1 MFLYV
6 YQQNLEIAE
15 RLNLFDYFCTIQL
28 YKMIKNKKTLV
39 LGASTKPARYAF
51 MAIEKLVE
59 KGHSVLAIGQNAG
72 EVAGIKI
79 QTKAIPLKNIDT
91 VTLYLNP
98 ARQRDYYN
106 YIVEAQPKRV
116 VFNPGTENPEFYQL
130 LKLNDIKVEVA
141 CTLVLLSTNQY

>member
-1 MFLYV
+1 
-6 YQQNLEIAE
+6 
-15 RLNLFDYFCTIQL
+15 
-28 YKMIKNKKTLV
+28 MIKNKKTLV
-39 LGASTKPARYAF
+39 LGASTKPARYSF
-51 MAIEKLVE
+51 IAIEKLVD

-98 ARQRDYYN
+98 LRQRDYYN

-116 VFNPGTENPEFYQL
+116 IFNPGTENPEFYHL
-130 LKLNDIKVEVA
+130 LKLNDIKVEIG
-141 CTLVLLSTNQY
+141 CTLVMLATNQY